1 MPTEKC
7 MFSFGNSSVLT
18 PWEQYKGGGYF
29 VNIFTQ
35 GDSHFLGNINN
46 GEIELSE
53 LGKYLDATLR
63 GLHERY
69 PFAQIPVFVIMPD
82 HVNLIL
88 IIQHDEKQPSK
99 CPDSET
105 AEIIPKDPQN
115 LSIHELAS
123 RCVLLSTAVNGIKAS
138 VRQQANKQGIAFE
151 WQAGYHNRL
160 IHDADEFFRVAVFM
174 ENHPGKMKKK
184 SL

>member
-1 MPTEKC
+1 MPAEKC

-53 LGKYLDATLR
+53 LGKHLDATLR

-174 ENHPGKMKKK
+174 ENHPGKMKKE